1 MVKALFTAS
10 VVKMPHYINVNFG
23 FVPLFFTNVGSKWF
37 FLVIDLVSEIA
48 FNLQYFIPIYTT
60 IQTVTLILT
69 VIRNTVKKVWNIRI

>member
-1 MVKALFTAS
+1 M
-10 VVKMPHYINVNFG
+10 I
-23 FVPLFFTNVGSKWF
+23 F

-69 VIRNTVKKVWNIRI
+69 VIRNTVKKVWNITI